1 MLSRLILAIPFIPLL
16 LFIFLK
22 GEISFLIMVEI
33 ISIIGMYEFYK
44 MISKKYN
51 IPSKLSIVIGSFIPI
66 LTYFRYDINKL
77 LYFLNITNTATLK
90 FEIGTFIFIAFFI
103 LALDQIIINNTK
115 NPILNISISL
125 FGIIYIPYLLSH
137 LILLHDMP
145 YGNLIIVYS
154 FLSIWAC
161 DSGAYFTGLLLGR
174 KIFPF
179 GLSKISPK
187 KSIEGSIGG
196 IISIYILTNYFSEI
210 IQFISFILGKLNIH
224 ITKHIDIFYVSNTKL
239 WILALLIFIF
249 ATIGDL
255 VESMF
260 KREFN
265 VKDSSNILLGH
276 GGFLDR
282 FDSTLFVIPLV
293 YYFIKFFIL

>member
-210 IQFISFILGKLNIH
+210 IHFLSFVLEKLNIH
-224 ITKHIDIFYVSNTKL
+224 MTKHIDIFYVSNTKL